1 MAQTINSFID
11 NINLTSQ
18 NSLTHLLDFDEEY
31 YEWMHSI
38 KPSLYYS
45 DINFIESINTDSCT
59 LISLNCQSLN
69 AKFPEIK
76 LLLDTFGELNKPI
89 HVLCLQETWIENS
102 DLIDM
107 AQFHVDNYQLVTKNK
122 YASAHGGL
130 AFYIHKSWNFKIR
143 QDTTDSPLWEEMF
156 VDIIDPRSPSNV
168 KFSMGNFYR
177 PPHTT
182 VAQLKLFIRYF
193 SQKLTELNSNN
204 TAFVCGDYNI
214 NLLLVDSDEH
224 SGSYFDGILG
234 SGFLPSI
241 TLLTRLSDNSTLIEN
256 IFFNK
261 QDIINITGILSNE
274 ISDHQAVVVNINLTM
289 PRSKTKFLTIY
300 SNTAESKI
308 NFKNDISSQSIYDKL
323 DKNLHADPNINYNI
337 LEKEIIN
344 SMETHMQKKTV
355 KFNRRKHKRDPWI
368 TFGILRSVNKKNQ
381 LYRTLKQTKMNLE
394 IYEIRKQRF
403 NQHKNTLRKT
413 IKEAKKK
420 YFSNQFGR
428 YEGNGKKTWQTID
441 NALHRKSRKTI
452 PDAISVN
459 TRLNTNKQEIA
470 NEFNKYSATICA
482 NNQIPTTNTSY
493 KSYLTTQTVST
504 FNFKLIDN
512 ATTMRYL
519 SNLNPSHSCG
529 HDNLSTVT
537 LKYIA
542 NEISECL
549 TLIINQP
556 ITRGIFPDQLKI
568 AKVVPIFK
576 KDDQAQIKNY
586 RPISVLPVMSKIFE
600 NAMHTQL
607 MEYFTF
613 HNLLASQQYGFR
625 PNRSTELAALELMD
639 RNINFMNQ
647 GFCPVNIYL
656 DLSKAF
662 DSLNYDILLSKLKF
676 YGLQNNALQLLKSYL
691 SDRSQYVQID
701 NVKSNPHTVS
711 CGIPQGS
718 VLGPLLFNIC
728 INDIINATRKLT
740 LIMYADDTTLVS
752 HLENFGATNS
762 AIEDG
767 LNQEISKLTL
777 GFLVIN
783 LY

>member
-18 NSLTHLLDFDEEY
+18 NSLTHLLDFDEEH
-31 YEWMHSI
+31 YEWIHAI

-45 DINFIESINTDSCT
+45 DINFIENINTDSCT
-59 LISLNCQSLN
+59 LVSLNCQSLN

-107 AQFHVDNYQLVTKNK
+107 AQFHIDNYQLVTKNR

-156 VDIIDPRSPSNV
+156 VDIIDPSNPSNV

-193 SQKLTELNSNN
+193 SHKLTELNSNN
-204 TAFVCGDYNI
+204 IAFVCGDYNI

-224 SGSYFDGILG
+224 SGSYFDGVLS

-241 TLLTRLSDNSTLIEN
+241 TLPTRLSDNSTLIDN
-256 IFFNK
+256 IFVNK
-261 QDIINITGILSNE
+261 QDIINIAGILSNE

-289 PRSKTKFLTIY
+289 PHSKTKFITIY
-300 SNTAESKI
+300 SNSAESKI
-308 NFKNDISSQSIYDKL
+308 NFKNDISSKAIYDKL

-368 TFGILRSVNKKNQ
+368 TFGILHSVNKKNQ

-394 IYEIRKQRF
+394 IYETRKQRF
-403 NQHKNTLRKT
+403 NQYKYTLRKT

-420 YFSNQFGR
+420 YFSNQFSR

-441 NALHRKSRKTI
+441 NALHRKSCKTI
-452 PDAISVN
+452 PDAISIN
-459 TRLNTNKQEIA
+459 AKLSTNKQEIA
-470 NEFNKYSATICA
+470 NEFNKYFATICA

-493 KSYLTTQTVST
+493 KSYLSTQTVST

-512 ATTMRYL
+512 TTTMRYL
-519 SNLNPSHSCG
+519 SNLNLSHSCG

-549 TLIINQP
+549 TLIINQS
-556 ITRGIFPDQLKI
+556 ITTGIFPDQLKI

-586 RPISVLPVMSKIFE
+586 R
-600 NAMHTQL
+600 Q
-607 MEYFTF
+607 
-613 HNLLASQQYGFR
+613 
-625 PNRSTELAALELMD
+625 
-639 RNINFMNQ
+639 NFC
-647 GFCPVNIYL
+647 FAC
-656 DLSKAF
+656 
-662 DSLNYDILLSKLKF
+662 
-676 YGLQNNALQLLKSYL
+676 
-691 SDRSQYVQID
+691 
-701 NVKSNPHTVS
+701 NV
-711 CGIPQGS
+711 
-718 VLGPLLFNIC
+718 
-728 INDIINATRKLT
+728 
-740 LIMYADDTTLVS
+740 
-752 HLENFGATNS
+752 
-762 AIEDG
+762 
-767 LNQEISKLTL
+767 
-777 GFLVIN
+777 
-783 LY
+783 

>member
-18 NSLTHLLDFDEEY
+18 NSLTHLLDFDEEH
-31 YEWMHSI
+31 YEWIHAI

-45 DINFIESINTDSCT
+45 DINFIENINTDSCT
-59 LISLNCQSLN
+59 LVSLNCQSLS

-107 AQFHVDNYQLVTKNK
+107 AQFHIDNYQLVTKNR

-156 VDIIDPRSPSNV
+156 VDIIDPSSPSNV

-193 SQKLTELNSNN
+193 SHKLTELNSNN
-204 TAFVCGDYNI
+204 IAFVCGDYNI

-224 SGSYFDGILG
+224 SGSYFDGVLS

-241 TLLTRLSDNSTLIEN
+241 TLPTRLSDNSTLIDN
-256 IFFNK
+256 IFVNK
-261 QDIINITGILSNE
+261 QDIINIAGILSNE

-289 PRSKTKFLTIY
+289 PRSKTKFITIY
-300 SNTAESKI
+300 SNSAESKI
-308 NFKNDISSQSIYDKL
+308 NFKNDISSKGIYDKL

-394 IYEIRKQRF
+394 IYEARKQRF
-403 NQHKNTLRKT
+403 NQYKNTLRKT

-420 YFSNQFGR
+420 YFLNQFGR

-452 PDAISVN
+452 PDAISIN
-459 TRLNTNKQEIA
+459 AKLSTNKQEIA
-470 NEFNKYSATICA
+470 NEFNKYFATICA

-493 KSYLTTQTVST
+493 KSYLSTQTEST

-512 ATTMRYL
+512 TTTMRYL
-519 SNLNPSHSCG
+519 SNLNLSHSCG

-549 TLIINQP
+549 TLIINQS
-556 ITRGIFPDQLKI
+556 ITTGIFPDQLKI

-600 NAMHTQL
+600 YAMHPQL

-676 YGLQNNALQLLKSYL
+676 YGIQSKALQLLKSYL

-718 VLGPLLFNIC
+718 VMGPLIFNIF
-728 INDIINATRKLT
+728 INDIINATRKFT
-740 LIMYADDTTLVS
+740 LIMYADDTTLV
-752 HLENFGATNS
+752 
-762 AIEDG
+762 
-767 LNQEISKLTL
+767 
-777 GFLVIN
+777 
-783 LY
+783 